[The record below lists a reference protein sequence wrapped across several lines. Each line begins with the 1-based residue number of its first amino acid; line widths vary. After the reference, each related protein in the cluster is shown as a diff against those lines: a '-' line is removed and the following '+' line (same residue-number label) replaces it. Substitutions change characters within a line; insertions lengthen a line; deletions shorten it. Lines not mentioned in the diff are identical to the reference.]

1 MADRHYILDQ
11 GTMVWSGTTLAL
23 RRDQALKTRFLGV

>member
-1 MADRHYILDQ
+1 MAYRHYILDK